1 MRHLGGDKYVLNL
14 GQMWDSALLTSFRMP
29 VPTLDQET
37 AVLHGA
43 TREIDS
49 RRQKDGVTGKAQGSS
64 ML

>member
-14 GQMWDSALLTSFRMP
+14 GQMWDSALLTSFHVP

-43 TREIDS
+43 TCEIDS
-49 RRQKDGVTGKAQGSS
+49 WWQKDGVTGKA
-64 ML
+64 